1 MAEMFLRPPSSLS
14 SDGNGEFHRAWNAA
28 AQTELRRG
36 QNTLHQYKSNEV
48 QIRTAMFQTIVNVNI
63 NLL

>member
-1 MAEMFLRPPSSLS
+1 MAEMFLWPPSSLS

-36 QNTLHQYKSNEV
+36 QNTLHQYKSNEI
-48 QIRTAMFQTIVNVNI
+48 QIITAIF
-63 NLL
+63 